1 MKIEIFWKNED
12 SPKLNFPLYIVK
24 RYIIS
29 NSKNNAINIIN
40 RIASMGI
47 IVGAM
52 ALFVVLSVFSGLKN
66 FSLSFTTDIDPDL
79 KISNT
84 LGKSFLIS
92 PKQESEI
99 KNIEGVVSYS
109 KIIEE
114 RVLFTFDGKQEV
126 TFLKGVDHNFCKV
139 NAIEKKLFNGEW
151 LKSDTYQVVVGYGI
165 AQKFSLGLLDFNR
178 QLEVFVPKP
187 GKGAIENPEQAFN
200 KSEIFPVGIYTIS
213 EDLDSKYVFADLGLA
228 QELLE
233 YNTNQVSGIEI
244 KLKIGADEDVIVN
257 KLQTIFNNSVTIKNR
272 AQLNDS
278 LYKMLNTENIAV
290 YLIFTLVIV
299 VALFNLIG
307 ALIMMILDKKGNL
320 KTLFNL
326 GTEIKDLRKIFLLQG
341 SLLSFFGGIIG
352 LVLGSLIVLIQQ
364 QYQLIMITPTL
375 AYPVVFT
382 LENVLIVLGTIVTLG
397 FIASLIASSRISK
410 KLLG

>member
-1 MKIEIFWKNED
+1 M
-12 SPKLNFPLYIVK
+12 NFPLYIAK

-40 RIASMGI
+40 RIASLGI
-47 IVGAM
+47 IVGAL
-52 ALFVVLSVFSGLKN
+52 ALFVVLSVFSGLKD
-66 FSLSFTTDIDPDL
+66 FSLSFTNDIDPDL
-79 KISNT
+79 KASSI

-92 PKQESEI
+92 PNQESQI
-99 KNIEGVVSYS
+99 KKIDGIVSYS

-114 RVLFTFDGKQEV
+114 RVLFTFNDKQEV
-126 TFLKGVDHNFCKV
+126 TYLKGVDANFVQV
-139 NAIEKKLFNGEW
+139 NAIEKKLFNGQW
-151 LKSDTYQVVVGYGI
+151 FKSDTYQVVVGYGI
-165 AQKFSLGLLDFNR
+165 AQKFSMGLFDFNN
-178 QLEVFVPKP
+178 QLEVLVPKP

-200 KSEIFPVGIYTIS
+200 KTDVIPVGIYAIS

-233 YNTNQVSGIEI
+233 YKTNQVSGIEI
-244 KLKIGADEDVIVN
+244 KVKTGADEKAIIN
-257 KLQTIFNNSVTIKNR
+257 QLQTIFDHKITVKNR
-272 AQLNDS
+272 AQLNES

-341 SLLSFFGGIIG
+341 TLLSVFGGIIG
-352 LVLGSLIVLIQQ
+352 LALGIVIVLLQQ
-364 QYQLIMITPTL
+364 QFELIMITPTL
-375 AYPVVFT
+375 AYPVVFS
-382 LENVLIVLGTIVTLG
+382 LENVLIVMITITTLG
-397 FIASLIASSRISK
+397 FIASLIASSRVSER
-410 KLLG
+410 LLD

>member
-1 MKIEIFWKNED
+1 
-12 SPKLNFPLYIVK
+12 
-24 RYIIS
+24 
-29 NSKNNAINIIN
+29 
-40 RIASMGI
+40 MGI

-52 ALFVVLSVFSGLKN
+52 ALFVVLSVFSGLKV
-66 FSLSFTTDIDPDL
+66 FSLSFTNDIDPDL
-79 KISNT
+79 KISST

-92 PKQESEI
+92 PIQEGQI
-99 KNIEGVVSYS
+99 KKIDGLASYT

-126 TFLKGVDHNFCKV
+126 TYLKGVDSNFSKV
-139 NAIEKKLFNGEW
+139 NAIETKLFNGQW
-151 LKSDTYQVVVGYGI
+151 LKPNTYQVVAGYGI
-165 AQKFSLGLLDFNR
+165 AQKFSMGLLDFNH
-178 QLEVFVPKP
+178 QLEVLVPKP

-200 KSEIFPVGIYTIS
+200 KTNIIPVGIYAIS

-233 YNTNQVSGIEI
+233 YKTNQVSGIEI
-244 KLKIGADEDVIVN
+244 KVKNGADEHAITDR
-257 KLQTIFNNSVTIKNR
+257 LQTIFKNTITVKNR
-272 AQLNDS
+272 AQLNES

-290 YLIFTLVIV
+290 YLIFTLVII

-341 SLLSFFGGIIG
+341 TLLSVFGGIIG
-352 LVLGSLIVLIQQ
+352 LALGIVIVLLQQ
-364 QYQLIMITPTL
+364 HFQLVMITPTL
-375 AYPVVFT
+375 AYPVVFS
-382 LENVLIVLGTIVTLG
+382 LENLLIVLGTIVTLG
-397 FIASLIASSRISK
+397 FIASLIASSRVSK
-410 KLLG
+410 KLLD

>member
-1 MKIEIFWKNED
+1 
-12 SPKLNFPLYIVK
+12 LNFPLYIAK
-24 RYIIS
+24 RYILS

-52 ALFVVLSVFSGLKN
+52 ALFVVLSVFSGLKV
-66 FSLSFTTDIDPDL
+66 FSLSFTSDIDPDL
-79 KISNT
+79 KISSI
-84 LGKSFLIS
+84 LGKSFLVS
-92 PKQESEI
+92 PSQEEQI
-99 KNIEGVVSYS
+99 KKMEGVASYS

-114 RVLFTFDGKQEV
+114 RVLFVFEDKQVV
-126 TFLKGVDHNFCKV
+126 TYLKGVDPNFSKV
-139 NAIEKKLFNGEW
+139 NDIKKTLYNGQWIEP
-151 LKSDTYQVVVGYGI
+151 DTYQVVVGYGI
-165 AQKFSLGLLDFNR
+165 AQKFSMGLLDFNK
-178 QLEVFVPKP
+178 QLEVLVPKP
-187 GKGAIENPEQAFN
+187 GRGAITNPAQAFN
-200 KSEIFPVGIYTIS
+200 KTDVFPVGIYAIS
-213 EDLDSKYVFADLGLA
+213 EDIDSKYVFADLGLA

-233 YNTNQVSGIEI
+233 YKTNQISGIEI
-244 KLKIGADEDVIVN
+244 KERKDADEAAIIE
-257 KLQTIFNNSVTIKNR
+257 KLQTIFNNKITIKNR
-272 AQLNDS
+272 AQLNEA

-341 SLLSFFGGIIG
+341 TLLSVFGGIIG
-352 LVLGSLIVLIQQ
+352 LLLGIGIVLLQQ
-364 QYQLIMITPTL
+364 HFQLVMITPTL

-382 LENVLIVLGTIVTLG
+382 LENVLIVMGTIVTLG
-397 FIASLIASSRISK
+397 FIASLIASSRVSK
-410 KLLG
+410 KLLD